1 MAKKVKRAA
10 GARAASKPKKKKP
23 EQDLQKGDRVRVHMR
38 ADWEIVGE
46 VRAVTKEGLR
56 VFDFIMEDVLH
67 VRRHEIDRIDS
78 LKS

>member
-1 MAKKVKRAA
+1 MAKKA
-10 GARAASKPKKKKP
+10 KKP
-23 EQDLQKGDRVRVHMR
+23 AGSRTPPKPGKEKPEKDLRKGDRVRVHMR

-56 VFDFIMEDVLH
+56 VFDFIIEDVLH
-67 VRRHEIDRIDS
+67 VRRHEIARIDS

>member
-10 GARAASKPKKKKP
+10 GARGSKPKKKKP
-23 EQDLQKGDRVRVHMR
+23 AEDLQKGDRVRVHMR